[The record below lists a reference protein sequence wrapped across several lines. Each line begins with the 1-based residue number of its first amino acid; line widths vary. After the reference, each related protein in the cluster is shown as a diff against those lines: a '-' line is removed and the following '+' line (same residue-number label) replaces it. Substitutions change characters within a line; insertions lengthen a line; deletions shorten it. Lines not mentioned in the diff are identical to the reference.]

1 MLESQVDG
9 KKYSGKPVNMRNMKR
24 NLELQ
29 KDVIEVMKRADKDRR
44 GCFFWTEEDWES
56 YADEIIEIVSSWAE
70 GPQKL

>member
-1 MLESQVDG
+1 
-9 KKYSGKPVNMRNMKR
+9 MKR